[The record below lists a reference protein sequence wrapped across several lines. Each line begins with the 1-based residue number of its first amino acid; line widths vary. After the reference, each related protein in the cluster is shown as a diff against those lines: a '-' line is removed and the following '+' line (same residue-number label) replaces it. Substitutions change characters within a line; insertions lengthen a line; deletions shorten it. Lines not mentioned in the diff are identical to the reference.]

1 MALVQNRLI
10 IAEDNDG
17 NCNFGVFDD
26 NGDDNNSFHNK
37 TISFQCF
44 RNNTLSSLKSWM
56 RN

>member
-44 RNNTLSSLKSWM
+44 RNNTLSSLKS
-56 RN
+56 